1 MGFRSLD
8 GRVVV
13 VLFAMSFM
21 LAGAGCRSGDSA
33 AAIDP
38 GTAGGTKPPEG
49 EILQSELRAY
59 CPNVTLREASAFL
72 KVYAKGGDDDP
83 TKLAYQ
89 SSLSAATRKCTYQ
102 PGTIVMEVA
111 IAGKVVPGPMAADG
125 PVKLPIQIAATDSNA
140 QQLYSKTGSHEVQ
153 ITRAGGAAQF
163 IYTDVN
169 VTVPSTVGSVS
180 VIAGFDEGPNKK
192 KKKSDDEL

>member
-111 IAGKVVPGPMAADG
+111 IAGKVV
-125 PVKLPIQIAATDSNA
+125 KLPIQIAATDSNA